1 MSEISFE
8 NTAIAFAYKDD
19 RALQRAYFLFRLLA
33 SPALVGISNGLF
45 RISHRLHLPLG
56 WIVKPTVYRHFVGGE
71 TLEECNPTVHLLADY
86 DVKSILDYSI
96 EGTESEAE
104 IEAALEETLRSI
116 RHAASEANIPF
127 AVFKPTAFT
136 TSHILEKAS
145 SGEPLTEEEIAEA
158 DQFRQRIR
166 RLCQTGYELGVRIL
180 IDAEDSWY
188 QAFIDQVVTE
198 MMEEFNKERAIVFN
212 TLQMYRRDRLDY
224 LRKAHTESS
233 RKGYFYGVKF
243 VRGAYMEKERRRAWK
258 MGYADPIQ
266 PDKASTDRD
275 YDAALK
281 YAIDHIDNVEV
292 FNGTHNEKS
301 SLYLASLIREKK
313 LAANDDRLWFSQLY
327 GMSDHISFN
336 LAHHGFN
343 VAKYVPYGPVRSVLP
358 YLLRRAEENTSIA
371 GQTSRELKLLR
382 KERARRKNEKH

>member
-1 MSEISFE
+1 MLEISFE

-19 RALQRAYFLFRLLA
+19 KALRRAYLLFSLLA
-33 SPALVGISNGLF
+33 SPTLVGISNGLF
-45 RISHRLHLPLG
+45 RISHRLGIPLG

-71 TLEECNPTVHLLADY
+71 TLEECAPTVNLLANY
-86 DVKSILDYSI
+86 RVKSILDYSI

-104 IEAALEETLRSI
+104 IEAALEETLQSI
-116 RHAASEANIPF
+116 RNAAGNKDIPF

-145 SGEPLTEEEIAEA
+145 SGAVLSEGEKKEAEK
-158 DQFRQRIR
+158 FRQRIK
-166 RLCQTGYELGVRIL
+166 RLCQEGHSLGVRIL

-198 MMEEFNKERAIVFN
+198 MMEEFNKEKAIVFN

-224 LRKAHTESS
+224 LRKAHEES
-233 RKGYFYGVKF
+233 KKKKYFYGVKF
-243 VRGAYMEKERRRAWK
+243 VRGAYMEKERKRAWK
-258 MGYADPIQ
+258 MDYADPIQ

-281 YAIDHIDNVEV
+281 YAIENIENIEV

-301 SLYLASLIREKK
+301 SLFLANLIQEKGLK
-313 LAANDDRLWFSQLY
+313 PDDNRIWFSQLY

-343 VAKYVPYGPVRSVLP
+343 VAKYVPYGPVRSVMP
-358 YLLRRAEENTSIA
+358 YLIRRAEENTSIA

-382 KERARRKNEKH
+382 KERTRRKNEKH